1 MRWGICIIKFNWF
14 NKLLNSLTF
23 IMLSA
28 ICISIKSYRYTISQ
42 QVFRPFNRLHVF
54 LQHCFLAIVT
64 NSSLSLPSFCYSNRI
79 FEIINSSKIQFLFCS
94 LVKDDIIIL
103 NIVAVRESWSW
114 IIIISVWWWYTKEN
128 SFKFKLSIALFQNV
142 YLKQIINK
150 MERDTVN
157 VYGMDVK
164 RF

>member
-94 LVKDDIIIL
+94 LCQRRYHNLKYCGCERVV
-103 NIVAVRESWSW
+103 IVNHYHIRVMVVYER
-114 IIIISVWWWYTKEN
+114 
-128 SFKFKLSIALFQNV
+128 KFI
-142 YLKQIINK
+142 
-150 MERDTVN
+150 
-157 VYGMDVK
+157 
-164 RF
+164 